1 MRVIAGRYEIR
12 ESLGSGGMANVHRAR
27 DRVLDRD
34 IALKLLREDIGKDAT
49 LRERF
54 LREAR
59 LAGSLNHRNI
69 VRVYDA
75 GVDHETPWMAMEL
88 VDGPSLREHMTE
100 IGPYPADDAVT
111 AMAEILS
118 ALEAAHET
126 GVVHRDIKPANI
138 LLAPDG
144 AKLGDF
150 GIAKSLVAAGRDLTQ
165 FNQFLGTPKYT
176 APEVATGEA
185 ATTRSDLY
193 SAGVV
198 FWEMLAGHPPFE
210 HANPLT
216 LAMMHRTDPLPS
228 LHEVR
233 EGLDPQ
239 LVSTIE
245 AALAKDPAARP
256 RDAGTM
262 RGMLLAGAA
271 GAPAAASAATRA
283 IPVLPPA
290 APPAPPGAGVAAPPN
305 RPAQPARPDGR
316 TETLVTALP
325 PRSSSAPRQSP
336 PARPGGRGVAGT
348 VWTILAFVALVGIA
362 VAAFIAASSNSDGT
376 PEPTTTPSVVPTTP
390 SATEPGAT
398 TAPEVPAEPT
408 VVPTTPEPTEEP
420 EPEPTE
426 EPEPEPTAT
435 PTPAPT
441 APEPT
446 PEPTQP
452 PGQLVPIPLP
462 DAQTNDDES
471 ADSGQDE
478 PTAAPS

>member
-216 LAMMHRTDPLPS
+216 IVNGTDTGAPEMFAGLGVLTRDACAALQPVIIGLGSVPRFYLNEFKVADGEDPVSLTQIGIGVLAWGGAFAIWLVCSLS
-228 LHEVR
+228 LHSRVW
-233 EGLDPQ
+233 
-239 LVSTIE
+239 
-245 AALAKDPAARP
+245 KDGVMPE
-256 RDAGTM
+256 DNM
-262 RGMLLAGAA
+262 R
-271 GAPAAASAATRA
+271 SSDQT
-283 IPVLPPA
+283 V
-290 APPAPPGAGVAAPPN
+290 
-305 RPAQPARPDGR
+305 
-316 TETLVTALP
+316 VTAIVWLQVGYP
-325 PRSSSAPRQSP
+325 IVSVGELAWRRWVGKSKGKTGDTYDATLSFVKDFLFGTLDVLTKGGLAVYCAGRS
-336 PARPGGRGVAGT
+336 VT
-348 VWTILAFVALVGIA
+348 VL
-362 VAAFIAASSNSDGT
+362 
-376 PEPTTTPSVVPTTP
+376 
-390 SATEPGAT
+390 
-398 TAPEVPAEPT
+398 
-408 VVPTTPEPTEEP
+408 
-420 EPEPTE
+420 
-426 EPEPEPTAT
+426 
-435 PTPAPT
+435 
-441 APEPT
+441 
-446 PEPTQP
+446 
-452 PGQLVPIPLP
+452 
-462 DAQTNDDES
+462 
-471 ADSGQDE
+471 
-478 PTAAPS
+478 

>member
-12 ESLGSGGMANVHRAR
+12 ESLGSGGMANVHRAH

-100 IGPYPADDAVT
+100 IGPLPVDDAVVVMT
-111 AMAEILS
+111 EILS

-138 LLAPDG
+138 LLAGDG

-216 LAMMHRTDPLPS
+216 LAMMHRTDPLPP

-245 AALAKDPAARP
+245 SALAKDPAERP

-271 GAPAAASAATRA
+271 GAPAAVSAATRA

-290 APPAPPGAGVAAPPN
+290 TPPPPPGVGPPP
-305 RPAQPARPDGR
+305 RRGGPDGR
-316 TETLVTALP
+316 TETLVTSLP
-325 PRSSSAPRQSP
+325 PRPTAPP
-336 PARPGGRGVAGT
+336 PSRPSRRGIAST
-348 VWTILAFVALVGIA
+348 VWTILGFLALVGIA
-362 VAAFIAASSNSDGT
+362 VAAFVAASSDSDGT
-376 PEPTTTPSVVPTTP
+376 PDPTPTATPSIVPTTP
-390 SATEPGAT
+390 PATTPVET
-398 TAPEVPAEPT
+398 TAPEVPVAPT
-408 VVPTTPEPTEEP
+408 ATPTTPEPTEEP
-420 EPEPTE
+420 EPDPTT
-426 EPEPEPTAT
+426 EPEPEPTPT

-446 PEPTQP
+446 SAPTESS
-452 PGQLVPIPLP
+452 GQLVPIPLP
-462 DAQTNDDES
+462 GAQTNADEG
-471 ADSGQDE
+471 ADSGRGDAT
-478 PTAAPS
+478 PAPS